1 MLLRPRASEQIRVD
15 AIEMGLQKVKHG
27 CLPCADNYFE
37 LAKQHG
43 ATEEEIRH
51 ALERATKTTSTG
63 LSRRELLKIA
73 AATGLALGTAGLHTG
88 SAQALST
95 WWGTDSN
102 TQTCCGMPQHFYI
115 GRMGYGSE
123 PVGDPHFF
131 NTTAAQRAG
140 LNHTY
145 GYWGVVGPTIRPSGK
160 SPYAWGQQ
168 QADHAWNARHNG
180 PNASHLGGLT
190 VFGDVEPGFGGWS
203 FGNYGPNQAT
213 INGFLAELFA
223 ITPHYVWPGLYIS
236 PYYWTLLLG
245 QGFRPTTAFV
255 LWVTGCD
262 TCGRDICGPCV
273 SSCNTLT
280 TVQRRLSTTVV
291 KVGLGGMSPVLW
303 QYWLGGC
310 GCGDFNVATQDAT
323 SFRPATGGAI
333 YSSPC

>member
-123 PVGDPHFF
+123 PVGDPRFF

-236 PYYWTLLLG
+236 PYYWTQLLG

-291 KVGLGGMSPVLW
+291 KVGLGGMRPVLW

-333 YSSPC
+333 YFSPC